1 MSKHVRRVNIRTWLK
16 SLWKMIWIC
25 DEYSSF
31 IYIYIY
37 GPSRT
42 NRKIAILFNNKL
54 RKLSQ
59 KYDLE
64 GSWLFPPLAGKV
76 HDILLSSCRPDQFSF
91 YFIAFFPNI
100 CWRNQVKYGDILW
113 KYLWYIMQL
122 LILLSDVDV
131 LLN

>member
-1 MSKHVRRVNIRTWLK
+1 MFEELILERGSKAYEKWYEFVMNIPI
-16 SLWKMIWIC
+16 S
-25 DEYSSF
+25 
-31 IYIYIY
+31 YIYIY

-122 LILLSDVDV
+122 LILLLDVDV

>member
-1 MSKHVRRVNIRTWLK
+1 MAQKLMKNEMN
-16 SLWKMIWIC
+16 LWWI
-25 DEYSSF
+25 F
-31 IYIYIY
+31 VFHIYIY
-37 GPSRT
+37 GPSRR
-42 NRKIAILFNNKL
+42 NRKIAIHFNNKL

-64 GSWLFPPLAGKV
+64 GSRLFPPLAGKV

-91 YFIAFFPNI
+91 YYISFFPSI

-131 LLN
+131 LLNYWKLGLMTKKG